1 MAPRRSPLA
10 AFRTRVFVALGLVVA
25 LTVGAYVAVNV
36 IVQAELSSVTR
47 VQVNLSPAPSDGA
60 NYLLIGSDTRS
71 FVNNAADQAAFGTSS
86 DAGGNRSDTIMVLH
100 VYPGGTKSLLVSF
113 PRDLWVDI
121 PGKGSSKI
129 NAAFNEGPQK
139 VIDTIQTDFNVPI
152 NHYVEVNFD
161 TFRSIVNAIGT
172 VPVYFPAAARDALT
186 GLNVPAPGCAQLD
199 GPGALAFVRSR
210 HLELLD
216 PATGRWR
223 DADPIPDIG
232 RVARQQAFLRVLGQ
246 VAMDEALSNPFNAPN
261 IIDSAV
267 AKLKLDDG
275 FGRGDLFSLVAS
287 FHAEGDGPSG
297 LETLTLPTTADTR
310 GGQSVLLPKQPG
322 ADELLARLRDFT
334 EPADAPSA
342 ASPGD
347 VSVRVLNGS
356 GVDGVAATALK
367 GIEAQGF
374 NGAGSGNASRA
385 ISSSEVHYHSGD
397 DGKANLV
404 ASFVG
409 GPVKLLVDPNVS
421 GADVELVIGR
431 SFTGIRQPAVAAP
444 AAPSSGA
451 APAAP
456 SAGAAS
462 LAPVPGKC

>member
-10 AFRTRVFVALGLVVA
+10 ALRTRVFVALGLVVA
-25 LTVGAYVAVNV
+25 LTVGGYVAINV

-71 FVNNAADQAAFGTSS
+71 FVTNTADQEAFGDSS
-86 DAGGNRSDTIMVLH
+86 EAGGNRSDTIMVLH
-100 VYPGGTKSLLVSF
+100 VYSGGTRSLLVSF

-121 PGKGSSKI
+121 PGKGNAKI
-129 NAAFNEGPQK
+129 NAAFNDGPQA
-139 VIDTIQTDFNVPI
+139 VVDTIQNDFNIPI

-161 TFRSIVNAIGT
+161 TFRSMVNAIGT
-172 VPVYFPAAARDALT
+172 VPVYFPAAARDDLT
-186 GLNVPAPGCAQLD
+186 GLNVATPGCVQLD
-199 GPGALAFVRSR
+199 GPSALAFVRSR

-216 PATGRWR
+216 PATGKWR

-267 AKLKLDDG
+267 AQLKLDDG
-275 FGRGDLFSLVAS
+275 FGRGDLFSLVGS
-287 FHAEGDGPSG
+287 FHADSDGPSG
-297 LETLTLPTTADTR
+297 LETLTLPTSADTR

-322 ADELLARLRDFT
+322 ADELLARLRDFS
-334 EPADAPSA
+334 EPAEAPSA
-342 ASPGD
+342 ASPED

-356 GVDGVAATALK
+356 GEDGAAATALK
-367 GIEAQGF
+367 ALEGQGF
-374 NGAGSGNASRA
+374 NGEGSGNASRA
-385 ISSSEVHYHSGD
+385 ISTSEVHYHSGD
-397 DGKANLV
+397 EGKATVV
-404 ASFVG
+404 AGFVS

-431 SFTGIRQPAVAAP
+431 SFSGITKPAVAAP
-444 AAPSSGA
+444 AAPTAGA
-451 APAAP
+451 APTQ
-456 SAGAAS
+456 AS